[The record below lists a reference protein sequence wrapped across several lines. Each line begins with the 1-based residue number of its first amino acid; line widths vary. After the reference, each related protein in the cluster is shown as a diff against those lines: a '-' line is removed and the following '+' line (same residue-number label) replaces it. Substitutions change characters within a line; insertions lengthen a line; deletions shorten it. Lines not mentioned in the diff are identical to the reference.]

1 MVVIAT
7 YNGKNFLID
16 LLGDIKSYN
25 IPNNE
30 VCIVDNNSNDLHHI
44 EYLKTL
50 IPKGYN
56 ILFNPK
62 GGYAPGA
69 FKLAFETL
77 KSDVWFCFQDSIRI
91 DENIFKII
99 TPKLTNKNV
108 YTFITFYNQDYI
120 FVPGIYHYLF
130 TNYGTVDYKLG
141 LMGSMIFAKDEVVQL
156 VKNDWAIPT
165 YKLED
170 CAAEIGTGI
179 IFERHGIEIIGM
191 EISDERLMNYFHKG
205 VATYPS
211 FRKLAGG
218 RQ

>member
-1 MVVIAT
+1 M
-7 YNGKNFLID
+7 
-16 LLGDIKSYN
+16 
-25 IPNNE
+25 
-30 VCIVDNNSNDLHHI
+30 
-44 EYLKTL
+44 
-50 IPKGYN
+50 
-56 ILFNPK
+56 
-62 GGYAPGA
+62 
-69 FKLAFETL
+69 
-77 KSDVWFCFQDSIRI
+77 WFCFQDSIRI

-170 CAAEIGTGI
+170 LAGEIGTGI

-191 EISDERLMNYFHKG
+191 EISDERLNELF
-205 VATYPS
+205 S
-211 FRKLAGG
+211 
-218 RQ
+218 